1 MAGDDRELILRFVSA
16 FGRLDDLVSSSS
28 AVHGDLSPL
37 LLLPADPDDWTEW
50 RPIPADLPREALQ
63 ELYECVP
70 GPLPPLYE
78 RLILSYRWAEVELV
92 RLRLLANLPPG
103 LRGLTAGITNDPV
116 LFETL
121 LTAGFVQ
128 FGKGWDM
135 DYDPVCFDLH
145 GRQADGD
152 CRVVKFDH
160 EEILCNRHLEEVS
173 ELAPSFRRL
182 VELVVEDA
190 GKAPPQTY
198 LRGSEG

>member
-1 MAGDDRELILRFVSA
+1 MADDDRELILRFVGA
-16 FGRLDDLVSSSS
+16 FGRLDDLVGSS

-37 LLLPADPDDWTEW
+37 LLLPVDPDDWTEW

-78 RLILSYRWAEVELV
+78 RLILSYRWAEVDLV

-103 LRGLTAGITNDPV
+103 LRGLTASITNDPA

-121 LTAGFVQ
+121 VPAGFVQ

-160 EEILCNRHLEEVS
+160 EEILCKP
-173 ELAPSFRRL
+173 APEGGSRTGSQFSTL
-182 VELVVEDA
+182 
-190 GKAPPQTY
+190 GGT
-198 LRGSEG
+198 RG